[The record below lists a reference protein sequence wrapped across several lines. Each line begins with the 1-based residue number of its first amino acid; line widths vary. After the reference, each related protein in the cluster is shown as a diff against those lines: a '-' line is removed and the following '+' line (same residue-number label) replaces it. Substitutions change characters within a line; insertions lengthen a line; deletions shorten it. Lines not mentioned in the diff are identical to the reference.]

1 MELRLDEPTGGI
13 REISWPLY
21 QSKGWIKFIGIL
33 SIIQGAVLALTL
45 FGLVIA
51 WLPIWI
57 GILLMQCA
65 SSIDKS
71 RTNGDKA
78 QLILGLDKLRVYFTI
93 KGILTL
99 LILLILPIAFAMGVL
114 GGIYGVLSG
123 LR

>member
-93 KGILTL
+93 QGILTL